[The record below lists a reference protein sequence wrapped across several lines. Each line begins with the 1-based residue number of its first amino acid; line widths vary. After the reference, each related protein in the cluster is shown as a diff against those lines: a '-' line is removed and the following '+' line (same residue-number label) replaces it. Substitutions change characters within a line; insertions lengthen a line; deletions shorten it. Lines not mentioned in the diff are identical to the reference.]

1 MGWEQAQGDFVE
13 SDVLE
18 WVEGIWPRNKYRRK
32 KSKPWGKQKVT
43 AQIASIDGD
52 FVKLVVLKA
61 SIVENVIGSELKPH
75 KTGTTIN
82 KKKATL
88 LRSNPERLQWSEEDV
103 RAALLAQHSAI
114 L

>member
-1 MGWEQAQGDFVE
+1 MEWEQAQGEFVE

-18 WVEGIWPRNKYRRK
+18 WIEGIWPRNNYRRK

-43 AQIASIDGD
+43 AQLVGVEGE
-52 FVKLVVLKA
+52 FLKLVVLKA
-61 SIVENVIGSELKPH
+61 VIVENIVGSELKPH

-88 LRSNPERLQWSEEDV
+88 LRSNPERLHWSEEDV
-103 RAALLAQHSAI
+103 RAALLVQHC
-114 L
+114 LP